1 VADGA
6 RGRRAAIRQLAD
18 LRRRLAAAE
27 DALAEAHAASKRAE
41 EAFDAASDRFGAAE
55 RVLDTA
61 REDRAQARR
70 DRYAARQAYERAAVA
85 ADRLQRR
92 VADLSDRL
100 DRAAEL
106 GAQRPAGGNPKG
118 PTGRHFSNFRAP
130 APYSRHERTLITGQ
144 VSSLPC
150 RDKCSNDV
158 DGSAATGVVALPGT
172 MRERARVGAW
182 PDAGVVGAVLVPRRP
197 DAAPDRAIWGHVTV
211 RLPGAGVPVGV
222 VVAAARR
229 GHRFTGW
236 RCASFPAQA
245 PVLLLCLARRLGAP
259 LRAF

>member
-1 VADGA
+1 MADGA

-18 LRRRLAAAE
+18 LRRRLVAAE

-85 ADRLQRR
+85 ADRL
-92 VADLSDRL
+92 

-144 VSSLPC
+144 VSSLPFL
-150 RDKCSNDV
+150 DKCSNDV

-182 PDAGVVGAVLVPRRP
+182 P
-197 DAAPDRAIWGHVTV
+197 
-211 RLPGAGVPVGV
+211 GAGCRRSGVG
-222 VVAAARR
+222 
-229 GHRFTGW
+229 
-236 RCASFPAQA
+236 AQA
-245 PVLLLCLARRLGAP
+245 P
-259 LRAF
+259 